1 MSIHDNMTRALQLAA
16 RAIADDPELLTCN
29 MADAHRCMDS
39 DQCIRVEIRAYQGG
53 YFEICTSSKWSGM
66 IEER

>member
-53 YFEICTSSKWSGM
+53 YF
-66 IEER
+66 